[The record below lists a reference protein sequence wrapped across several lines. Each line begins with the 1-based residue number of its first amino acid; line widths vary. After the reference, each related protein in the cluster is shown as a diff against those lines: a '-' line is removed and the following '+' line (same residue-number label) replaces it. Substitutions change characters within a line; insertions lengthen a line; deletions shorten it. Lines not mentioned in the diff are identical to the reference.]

1 MSEATGTS
9 VTSDHRGDP
18 KRPVW
23 ETIITYAMVSGD
35 TTATIAQ
42 VVEGLLQRIVL
53 VWPDNTGDKTATLTI
68 TDRADNTIFTSA
80 AGLAEGATHTW
91 SVSEPLSGPCDILIT
106 ANGDVGGTHTAKV
119 YLRGV

>member
-1 MSEATGTS
+1 MSACTGTS

-23 ETIITYAMVSGD
+23 ETVITYALVTAD

-42 VVEGLLQRIVL
+42 NVEGILQKIVF
-53 VWPDNTGDKTATLTI
+53 VASDNTGNRTSTLTI
-68 TDRADNTIFTSA
+68 TDRNDQTIFTSA
-80 AGLAEGATHTW
+80 AGLAENTTHTW
-91 SVSEPLSGPCDILIT
+91 NLSEPLSGPCDVLVTYSGAI
-106 ANGDVGGTHTAKV
+106 GGSHTDYI